1 MMVRRELYLKRIE
14 MYIGRPVIKLI
25 TGVRRSGKT
34 TLLRQIR
41 DELQENDTSKENT
54 VYINFDGLNYAYLTE
69 EKELYELLRSEAEK
83 REGKLW
89 FFLDELQNVK
99 LWAKAVTAISS
110 EYECEFFITSSTNKL
125 LYDGFAGDLGYR
137 YVKIDVY
144 PLTFSEYLEFVKDK
158 EESKDKTVEELF
170 KSYLLNGAMPGVHS
184 LNETIG
190 TRKAYLQ
197 DIYNSILLK
206 DVVQCN
212 KLRDISHI
220 DRIMQF
226 IMENI
231 GNTFSPKAIK
241 DYVKEQG
248 VTIIVDTVYS
258 FLDALMGA
266 YLIYRVP
273 RYDIKNDKLLETQE
287 KYYVCD
293 FGMKNAVMGK
303 LPVNY
308 EAELENV
315 LFLELLARG
324 FKVYVGKQGRYQIDF
339 MGTKQED
346 RTYINCCSVL
356 PDNEAVRREFNPL
369 IKIKDNY
376 FKIVLSM
383 DSSARINKGGIIN
396 YPLLQFLCEA

>member
-14 MYIGRPVIKLI
+14 MYIGRPVVKLI

-34 TLLRQIR
+34 TILRQIR
-41 DELQENDTSKENT
+41 DELAENETPKESMI
-54 VYINFDGLNYAYLTE
+54 YLNFDGLCYAYLTKQE
-69 EKELYELLRSEAEK
+69 ELYDLLKSEAEK

-99 LWAKAVTAISS
+99 YWAKAVTAISS
-110 EYECEFFITSSTNKL
+110 EYDCEFFVTSSTNKL
-125 LYDGFAGDLGYR
+125 LYDGFARDLGYR

-144 PLTFSEYLEFVKDK
+144 PLIFSEYLEFAKDK
-158 EESKDKTVEELF
+158 EEYKDKTEEELF
-170 KSYLLNGAMPGVHS
+170 KSYLLNGAMPGVHA
-184 LNETIG
+184 LNETVG
-190 TRKAYLQ
+190 TRKSYLQ

-226 IMENI
+226 IMENV
-231 GNTFSPKAIK
+231 GSTFSPKAIK

-248 VTIIVDTVYS
+248 VTISVDTVYS
-258 FLDALMGA
+258 FLEALMGA

-287 KYYVCD
+287 KYYICD

-303 LPVNY
+303 LPQNY

-315 LFLELLARG
+315 LYLELLSRG
-324 FKVYVGKQGRYQIDF
+324 FKVYVGKQGRYQVDF
-339 MGTKQED
+339 MATKQED
-346 RTYINCCSVL
+346 RTYINCCNAIA
-356 PDNEAVRREFNPL
+356 DNEAIRREFNPL

-383 DSSARINKGGIIN
+383 DSTARVITGGIIN
-396 YPLLQFLCEA
+396 YTKKKKLKEE